1 MSKTRI
7 PDTTKLLLFG
17 DSAGRCEYRGCN
29 KLLGVDGLTRR
40 PSNLSAFAH
49 IVADE
54 PGGPR
59 GHKTDS
65 VRLAKDPSNLMVLC
79 LEHHRLIDD
88 PAQEASHSTE
98 VLRAMKAKH
107 EDRIRR
113 LTAIQSE
120 ATTVLVLME
129 ANIGPRKGIVSEAQA
144 TEAVLPRYPTRD
156 PIWIDLARLS
166 IEDGKPVAWALGMEE
181 IDAAI
186 ASVVRPAVQRATTK
200 HVSVFALGP
209 IPLLMYLGRAIGDI
223 GSGGAYQRHRD
234 SEDWRWKDPEPDDP
248 PFEVVRPE
256 GFEGD
261 HVALRLSL
269 SGNVHPE
276 EALAAEPRVGGAQY
290 EIRLSTPRTDSVRT
304 REQVTEFRSLVRGL
318 LAEIRERHGP
328 QVIVHLFPAV
338 PNSIAV
344 EFGRCVLLKADPR
357 IEAYDLN
364 WKTRSF
370 THALTLCEGGRAG

>member
-1 MSKTRI
+1 MSTTNI
-7 PDTTKLLLFG
+7 PVPTKLLVFG
-17 DSAGRCEYRGCN
+17 DAGGRCEYRGCN

-59 GHKTDS
+59 GHETDS
-65 VRLAKDPSNLMVLC
+65 ARLAKDPSNLMVLC

-88 PAQEASHSTE
+88 PVQEASHSIE
-98 VLRAMKAKH
+98 VLRAMKGEH

-113 LTAIQSE
+113 LTAIQGE
-120 ATTVLVLME
+120 ATTLLVLME

-156 PIWIDLARLS
+156 PIWIELARLS
-166 IEDGKPVAWALGMEE
+166 LEDGKPVAWALGMEE
-181 IDAAI
+181 IDTAI
-186 ASVVRPAVQRATTK
+186 ASVLRPSLQRANTK

-223 GSGGAYQRHRD
+223 GSGVAYQRHRA

-248 PFEVVRPE
+248 TFDIVRPE
-256 GFEGD
+256 SPSGGQ
-261 HVALRLSL
+261 VALRLSL
-269 SGNVHPE
+269 SGDVHPE
-276 EALAAEPRVGGAQY
+276 EVLAVQPRVGGAQY
-290 EIRLSTPRTDSVRT
+290 EIRVATPRTDCVRT
-304 REQVTEFRSLVRGL
+304 REQVAAFRSLVRGL
-318 LAEIRERHGP
+318 LAEFRRNHGP
-328 QVIVHLFPAV
+328 RVVVHVFPAV

-344 EFGRCVLLKADPR
+344 EFGRCILLKADPR
-357 IEAYDLN
+357 IEVYDLN
-364 WKTRSF
+364 WKTRGF
-370 THALTLCEGGRAG
+370 THALTLCEGGTAG